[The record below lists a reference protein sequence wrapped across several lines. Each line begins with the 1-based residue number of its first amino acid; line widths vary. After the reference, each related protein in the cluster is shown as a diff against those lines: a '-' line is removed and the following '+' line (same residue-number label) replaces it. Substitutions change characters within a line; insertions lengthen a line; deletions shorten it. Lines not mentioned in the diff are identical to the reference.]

1 MATRSAVGGEERIMK
16 GESLRELLERVHE
29 RLSGTREI
37 DERSRK
43 LLSTVMRDIEGALH
57 RPATGTGAAA
67 DAAPRLEALA
77 VRFESEHP
85 ALAGVLRQ
93 LIDALGKAGI

>member
-1 MATRSAVGGEERIMK
+1 MNKET
-16 GESLRELLERVHE
+16 LRELLERVHE
-29 RLSGTREI
+29 RLSRSGAVDESSRE
-37 DERSRK
+37 
-43 LLSTVMRDIEGALH
+43 LLTTVMRDIDKALN
-57 RPATGTGAAA
+57 RSQRNGTPRI

-85 ALAGVLRQ
+85 SLAGVLRQ

>member
-1 MATRSAVGGEERIMK
+1 MS
-16 GESLRELLERVHE
+16 ESLRELLERVHE
-29 RLSGTREI
+29 RLKGSGSL
-37 DERSRK
+37 DERSRE
-43 LLSTVMRDIEGALH
+43 LLGTVMRDIDRALN
-57 RPATGTGAAA
+57 RPTKNGNQKF

-85 ALAGVLRQ
+85 QLAGVLRQ

>member
-1 MATRSAVGGEERIMK
+1 MNQ
-16 GESLRELLERVHE
+16 ESLRELLERVHE
-29 RLSGTREI
+29 RLSGGSVDPQSRE
-37 DERSRK
+37 
-43 LLSTVMRDIEGALH
+43 LLATVMRDIEHALN
-57 RPATGTGAAA
+57 PSGAAKP
-67 DAAPRLEALA
+67 AAKAEPTEVLEGLA